1 MKAERGEGAAEEKSE
16 AGRGWLMRF
25 QERSRLHIIE
35 VQSEAASAEVEAA
48 ASYPEGVAKVAT
60 PNNRFSV

>member
-1 MKAERGEGAAEEKSE
+1 
-16 AGRGWLMRF
+16 MRF